1 MPISGPSDKNAE
13 FIASLDENK
22 FVDCVR
28 DILATKGH
36 SDLKVMDGPG
46 DGCRDIHSLD
56 PEGKKHLTQC
66 KFHGKKEKTVS
77 SREIGELPLGMV
89 KLGYLKGLFCTNAKI
104 SPQSKRE
111 FIDNYPD
118 LLLDFWEGSQIPNEV
133 FSNMV
138 LRSIWFNGKSIDL
151 VSYLVTIQA
160 LARDLVSN
168 KPIDLS
174 RAISGEPSKMSLTID
189 DVEVDVTFRE
199 SSLIFSNFEPYLPPE
214 KRTIKEGWG
223 WGLCAEIVIS
233 GPIPIDRILKVQH
246 EMAEVMIARIVE
258 NMELKTQHF
267 ALRLGTPQL
276 APLAGGAAGT
286 RIALDYDPLTIV
298 RHHDKVTS
306 ESEWILPKTD
316 AGWFPPRVMQASYA
330 NWARWYHP
338 GLDLCLDL
346 KIISKPS
353 QFFIGTIEEQYT
365 FFQKWWNESL
375 FALLAKS
382 KVSEFETKGI
392 QKPTELFEWFE
403 DQVLCSWQHGNLSS
417 GLRSMLI
424 EPDDNDE
431 NQELH
436 QHIFEVDSL
445 EYKISYKKIKL
456 QLESLDATIITPS
469 KARHMIAVVSEDPF
483 PNQNLMEYRSVDL
496 MYTFGK
502 IPSPISPS
510 SRCATI
516 TIGWLLNKKD
526 KLNPDDILYDEIE
539 KLVIKATQKWT
550 IASIVFDDKT
560 LSGKYLVI
568 YLDRSFPFGIE
579 STDKTITEDLI
590 ELEPI
595 FNNLNDIIK
604 VQFPSAKRATKQFWN
619 NEIGM
624 DFVTN

>member
-133 FSNMV
+133 FSNIV

-174 RAISGEPSKMSLTID
+174 RAISGEPSKISLTMD

-199 SSLIFSNFEPYLPPE
+199 SPLIFSNFEPYLPPE

-246 EMAEVMIARIVE
+246 KMAEVMIARIVE

-276 APLAGGAAGT
+276 APLAGAEAGT

-298 RHHDKVTS
+298 RHHDKVSS
-306 ESEWILPKTD
+306 ESEWVLPKTD
-316 AGWFPPRVMQASYA
+316 AGWFPPRIMQASYA

-338 GLDLCLDL
+338 ELDLCLDL

-353 QFFIGTIEEQYT
+353 QFFIGTIEENYT

-382 KVSEFETKGI
+382 KVSEFEAKGI
-392 QKPTELFEWFE
+392 QKPTELFEWFK

-417 GLRSMLI
+417 GIRSMLI
-424 EPDDNDE
+424 ELDDNDE
-431 NQELH
+431 DAEEWQGV
-436 QHIFEVDSL
+436 FEVDPV
-445 EYKISYKKIKL
+445 EYKISYEKL
-456 QLESLDATIITPS
+456 KSQIVLLDATIVPPS
-469 KARHMIAVVSEDPF
+469 KARHMIAVVSGDPF
-483 PNQNLMEYRSVDL
+483 PNQDLMEYRSVDL
-496 MYTFGK
+496 MYTLGK

-510 SRCATI
+510 SRHANI
-516 TIGWLLNKKD
+516 TIGWLLDEKE
-526 KLNPDDILYDEIE
+526 KLEPDDALHDKIE
-539 KLVIKATQKWT
+539 ALVAKTTQKWT
-550 IASIVFDDKT
+550 IGSIVFDNKVLSGTYLVVYLKRSLPFGIDTTDKT
-560 LSGKYLVI
+560 LRGDLTELSPLFYK
-568 YLDRSFPFGIE
+568 IE
-579 STDKTITEDLI
+579 EIII
-590 ELEPI
+590 EH
-595 FNNLNDIIK
+595 
-604 VQFPSAKRATKQFWN
+604 FPSAKRATKQFWN
-619 NEIGM
+619 SEIGM

>member
-133 FSNMV
+133 FSNIV

-174 RAISGEPSKMSLTID
+174 MAISGEPSKISLTMD
-189 DVEVDVTFRE
+189 DVEVEVTFRE
-199 SSLIFSNFEPYLPPE
+199 SPLIFSNFEPYLPPE

-233 GPIPIDRILKVQH
+233 GPIPIDQILKVQH
-246 EMAEVMIARIVE
+246 KMAEVMIGRIVE

-276 APLAGGAAGT
+276 APLAGVEAGT

-298 RHHDKVTS
+298 RHHDKVSS
-306 ESEWILPKTD
+306 ESEWVLPKTD
-316 AGWFPPRVMQASYA
+316 AGWFPPRIMQASYA

-382 KVSEFETKGI
+382 KVSEFEAKGI

-403 DQVLCSWQHGNLSS
+403 DQVLCSWQHSNLSS
-417 GLRSMLI
+417 GIRSMLI
-424 EPDDNDE
+424 ELDDNDE
-431 NQELH
+431 DAEEWQGV
-436 QHIFEVDSL
+436 FEVDPV
-445 EYKISYKKIKL
+445 EYKISYEKL
-456 QLESLDATIITPS
+456 KSQIVLLDATIVPPS
-469 KARHMIAVVSEDPF
+469 KARHMIAVVSGDPF
-483 PNQNLMEYRSVDL
+483 PNQDLMEYRSVDL
-496 MYTFGK
+496 MYTLGK

-510 SRCATI
+510 SRHANI
-516 TIGWLLNKKD
+516 TIGWLLDEKD
-526 KLNPDDILYDEIE
+526 KLEPDDALHDKIE
-539 KLVIKATQKWT
+539 ALVAKTTQKWT
-550 IASIVFDDKT
+550 IGSIVFDNKVLSGTYLVVYLKRSLPFGIDTTDKT
-560 LSGKYLVI
+560 LRGDLTELSPLFYK
-568 YLDRSFPFGIE
+568 IE
-579 STDKTITEDLI
+579 E
-590 ELEPI
+590 
-595 FNNLNDIIK
+595 IIIGH
-604 VQFPSAKRATKQFWN
+604 FPSAKRATKQFWN
-619 NEIGM
+619 SEIGM

>member
-133 FSNMV
+133 FSNIV

-160 LARDLVSN
+160 LARDLVSS

-174 RAISGEPSKMSLTID
+174 MAISGEPSKILLTID
-189 DVEVDVTFRE
+189 DVEVGVTFRE
-199 SSLIFSNFEPYLPPE
+199 SPLIFSNFEPYLPPA

-223 WGLCAEIVIS
+223 WGLCTEIVIS
-233 GPIPIDRILKVQH
+233 GPIPIDQILKVQH
-246 EMAEVMIARIVE
+246 KMAEVMIARIVK
-258 NMELKTQHF
+258 NVELKTQHF

-276 APLAGGAAGT
+276 APLAGVEAGT
-286 RIALDYDPLTIV
+286 RITLDYDPLTIV

-306 ESEWILPKTD
+306 ESEWVLPKTE
-316 AGWFPPRVMQASYA
+316 AGWFPPRFMQASYA
-330 NWARWYHP
+330 NWVRWYHP

-353 QFFIGTIEEQYT
+353 QFFIGKIEEQYT

-382 KVSEFETKGI
+382 KVLEFEAKGI
-392 QKPTELFEWFE
+392 PKPTELFEWYE

-417 GLRSMLI
+417 EIRTMLI
-424 EPDDNDE
+424 EFDDNDE
-431 NQELH
+431 DVEEWQGV
-436 QHIFEVDSL
+436 FDVDPA
-445 EYKISYKKIKL
+445 EYKISYEKSKSQIL
-456 QLESLDATIITPS
+456 LLDGTIIPPS
-469 KARHMIAVVSEDPF
+469 KARHMIAVVSGDPF
-483 PNQNLMEYRSVDL
+483 PNQDLMEYRSVEL
-496 MYTFGK
+496 MYTLGK

-510 SRCATI
+510 SRHANI
-516 TIGWLLNKKD
+516 TIGWLLDEQD
-526 KLNPDDILYDEIE
+526 KLEPVDALYDKIE
-539 KLVIKATQKWT
+539 ALVAKTTQKWT
-550 IASIVFDDKT
+550 IGSIVFDNKV
-560 LSGKYLVI
+560 LSGTYLVI
-568 YLDRSFPFGIE
+568 YLNRSLPFGID
-579 STDKTITEDLI
+579 STDKTLRGDLTELSPLFYKI
-590 ELEPI
+590 EE
-595 FNNLNDIIK
+595 IIIGH
-604 VQFPSAKRATKQFWN
+604 FPSAKRGTKQFWN
-619 NEIGM
+619 SEIGM